1 MPPIFFFRNDAA
13 VACRSRVFVLQ
24 SIASRLRPA
33 FFAQGMKNEF
43 AFLYPAPRSVRFV
56 GGVLDIR
63 SLCFPLEMSKK
74 YDFLFE
80 HFRVRSGSLGLEV
93 VFQERR
99 DLAGEAYAIDAGP
112 ERIVL
117 SAGTPRARF
126 FALSTLMQILAFHES
141 SGCVPA
147 FVLRDAPALAFR
159 GFLFAGAGDVPPA
172 GRLRGMLLEL
182 ALLKFS
188 HFALPARS
196 VRQDRGGAG
205 GGLDAL
211 AALARKMGMEL
222 ILLDADIQAV
232 FHLGRTMESGSS
244 PGAPVFF
251 ATATS
256 GEGTRPADW
265 LEFFRAQHK
274 RGGAQGE
281 RTAVWG
287 DMFLR
292 HPEWIRKL
300 PQDILV
306 LNRAR
311 SPERG
316 EVFRAAILPFKKHHI
331 PQALCPILC
340 DRDRFLPDARAGMA
354 RVSAACAAAA
364 AGKLAGVM
372 LASCEPGGCE
382 CLAEGA
388 AMLHFQAG
396 CLLWSATPPGPGAF
410 SRWALGRDEPDLF
423 RVYSFLAQAE
433 HRLPH
438 SHCRYLFEDPLL
450 APYSRQ
456 GDPNEIGA
464 HFLKAALYL
473 KKRKIGGGEQPRVIV
488 FARKMYE
495 VIAAKVEF
503 SSRLGRLL
511 GEAEGGEEVRR
522 RAAGIERGARELK
535 YLYLGLRGKDVSP
548 ADVGRGLK
556 GFDLLSQRLADL
568 RRASSSPAAREELL
582 RELRKSSLLASL
594 AAPGDDEAESP

>member
-1 MPPIFFFRNDAA
+1 
-13 VACRSRVFVLQ
+13 
-24 SIASRLRPA
+24 
-33 FFAQGMKNEF
+33 MKDEF
-43 AFLYPAPRSVRFV
+43 AFLYPAPRSVRFG

-63 SLCFPLEMSKK
+63 SLCFPLEISKK

-80 HFRVRSGSLGLEV
+80 HFRVRNRSRGLEV
-93 VFQERR
+93 VFQERPSKSPTRGR
-99 DLAGEAYAIDAGP
+99 DLAGEEYAIDGSP
-112 ERIVL
+112 ERIML
-117 SAGTPRARF
+117 GACTARARF
-126 FALSTLMQILAFHES
+126 YALSTLMQILAFYES
-141 SGCVPA
+141 SGRVPA
-147 FVLRDAPALAFR
+147 FRLRDAPAIALR
-159 GFLFAGAGDVPPA
+159 GFLFAGAGDIPPA
-172 GRLRGMLLEL
+172 DGLRGLLLKL

-188 HFALPARS
+188 HFALPAS
-196 VRQDRGGAG
+196 TASAVRQGRDGTHD
-205 GGLDAL
+205 GLDAP
-211 AALARKMGMEL
+211 AALARKMGVEL
-222 ILLDADIQAV
+222 ILVDDDAQAL
-232 FHLGRTMESGSS
+232 FRLGRAMESGSS
-244 PGAPVFF
+244 HSSPVFF
-251 ATATS
+251 ASAAS
-256 GEGTRPADW
+256 GEEARAADW
-265 LEFFRAQHK
+265 WEFFLAQH
-274 RGGAQGE
+274 RGGKARGE

-464 HFLKAALYL
+464 HFRKAALYL
-473 KKRKIGGGEQPRVIV
+473 KKRKIGGGDQPSVIV